1 MRFLTTLSGAAR
13 NIATQMREKAI
24 AVTAGIVGVGV
35 ALAAFL
41 LFERKSVAGGLGV
54 VFAYLAW
61 GELGDIFRPKE
72 EETPRPPG
80 EPLLM
85 NPKVRRR
92 LLTLVALAGAT
103 ALIGLEFVVGDLDVA
118 DVREWI
124 RDLGPWGPI
133 LLITVLAV
141 AMVIAPIPNPP
152 FMIAAGIAWGTL
164 LGVVYSVI
172 GQLIGSVIIFVVSR
186 KFGRQF
192 IPRLIGDE
200 GAEQVDRLALRM
212 GPQLVFWW
220 RMMPI
225 SFDFAAYAAG
235 LTTMSFR
242 LFITLVFLGSIVP
255 TTVVVGFGDSFGKSW
270 QALAVTGGLIALAMG
285 TLLVLFYR
293 QFKDEIGPPR
303 EALRKVLGGD

>member
-1 MRFLTTLSGAAR
+1 
-13 NIATQMREKAI
+13 MREKVILLVA
-24 AVTAGIVGVGV
+24 ALVGAGV
-35 ALAAFL
+35 ALGAYL
-41 LFERKSVAGGLGV
+41 LFERRSVAGGLGV
-54 VFAYLAW
+54 VFAYLVW
-61 GELGDIFRPKE
+61 GELGDLFRPKE
-72 EETPRPPG
+72 EEEPRPPG

-92 LLTLVALAGAT
+92 LLTILALLGAT
-103 ALIGLEFVVGDLDVA
+103 ALIGLEFVIGDLDVA

-124 RDLGPWGPI
+124 RDLGAWGPI
-133 LLITVLAV
+133 LLITVLAI

-152 FMIAAGIAWGTL
+152 FMIAAGIAWGTF

-172 GQLIGSVIIFVVSR
+172 GQLIGSVIIFYLSR
-186 KFGRQF
+186 KFGRRF
-192 IPRLIGDE
+192 IPRLIGE
-200 GAEQVDRLALRM
+200 QGAETVDRLALRM

-220 RMMPI
+220 RMMPV

-235 LTTMSFR
+235 LTTMRFR
-242 LFITLVFLGSIVP
+242 HFIILVFLGSIVP

-293 QFKDEIGPPR
+293 QFRDEIGPPGQ
-303 EALRKVLGGD
+303 ALRKVIGSD

>member
-1 MRFLTTLSGAAR
+1 
-13 NIATQMREKAI
+13 MREKI
-24 AVTAGIVGVGV
+24 ILVVAVAA
-35 ALAAFL
+35 ALAVGGTAYL
-41 LFERKSVAGGLGV
+41 LFHSKAVAGGLTV
-54 VFAYLAW
+54 ITAYFIW
-61 GELGDIFRPKE
+61 GELGDLFRPAE
-72 EETPRPPG
+72 PHVHHDAGAPAQ
-80 EPLLM
+80 PLLA

-92 LLTLVALAGAT
+92 MISLIALAGAT
-103 ALIGLEFVVGDLDVA
+103 VLILLEFMTGDLDVE

-124 RDLGPWGPI
+124 RDLGVWGPI

-152 FMIAAGIAWGTL
+152 FMIAAGIAWGTV

-172 GQLIGSVIIFVVSR
+172 GQLIGSMIIFWVSR
-186 KFGRQF
+186 KFGRRF
-192 IPRLIGDE
+192 IPRLIGQE
-200 GAEQVDRLALRM
+200 GADRVDQLAAQM

-235 LTTMSFR
+235 LTKMGFKQ
-242 LFITLVFLGSIVP
+242 FITLVALGSIVP

-270 QALAVTGGLIALAMG
+270 QALAVTGSLIVLAMC
-285 TLLVLFYR
+285 VLGFVFYR

-303 EALRKVLGGD
+303 EAIRKLLGGEE